1 MSKDEKY
8 LLSIPLA
15 LGDVGY
21 QRGDVMHYEFPI
33 IRHINDVL
41 PHVQENKSFIVAERD
56 DYTVINYVMMGN
68 DTFPPIRWL
77 VVPSVCA
84 RNVRVLMPCCANA
97 VD

>member
-68 DTFPPIRWL
+68 DTFPPIKVAGGSKRMREER
-77 VVPSVCA
+77 A
-84 RNVRVLMPCCANA
+84 RVNA
-97 VD
+97 LLRECR